1 MLRNIYPLG
10 DYNTKQIKELAAAAS
25 DPELDPED
33 RMDSTLLY
41 YLRPDAAPDPVRF
54 IRDVPPERAAFI
66 IPDAFA
72 GSLGPVMAARLTL
85 PQLEKIGAR
94 GDINLMETIKMQLVV
109 AEEKN
114 PENSDI
120 KDAMEYI
127 GRSPAWQL

>member
-10 DYNTKQIKELAAAAS
+10 DYNTRQIKEFAADVS

-33 RMDSTLLY
+33 RMDPALLY

-54 IRDVPPERAAFI
+54 IRDIPPERAAFI

-72 GSLGPVMAARLTL
+72 GSLGPAMAARLTL

-94 GDINLMETIKMQLVV
+94 GDMNLMETIKMRLAV
-109 AEEKN
+109 AEEKK
-114 PENSDI
+114 PDDSDI
-120 KDAMEYI
+120 KDALEYI